1 MSENQTGIGV
11 NMTGEVTITEL
22 MDTYMIS
29 SDEKMSTGFAKS
41 IILNDG
47 TNKYSG
53 RLYWDSHDG
62 YEMIWD
68 GAAPPEADRPEFEY
82 VLDCITD
89 LEK

>member
-1 MSENQTGIGV
+1 
-11 NMTGEVTITEL
+11 MTGEVTITEL
-22 MDTYMIS
+22 MDRYMIS